1 MPDGIS
7 LVSLYWP
14 IYIPSLFVKFKTGP
28 ATVLKWLIVKSVASM
43 AAVFFT
49 KTVVSSAIAGII
61 LFPSSSVFLFT
72 LIPQISLLLRIF
84 VANISTTII
93 NSRSDNGQPYTAT
106 KRYIP

>member
-7 LVSLYWP
+7 LLSLYLP

-28 ATVLKWLIVKSVASM
+28 ATVLKWLIVKKVASM

-72 LIPQISLLLRIF
+72 HKYLYYYVFLLLIF
-84 VANISTTII
+84 L
-93 NSRSDNGQPYTAT
+93 QLL
-106 KRYIP
+106 